1 MRGSLVLRARW
12 VVPVT
17 APPIA
22 GGWVAIERGRIVAI
36 GRRTAPAWA
45 VDLGEAALLP
55 GLVNAHTHLEFSD
68 TAAPLEASGGLPGW
82 IGRVVALRR
91 SRPTGLAGAARLD
104 AALRA
109 GLAESLAHGVT
120 TLGDIATAVPPH
132 GYPRGHQRLR
142 VFREALGL
150 SPVGPLPPGP
160 VCRDL
165 DRLGDTAGLS
175 PHASCTVSSALGRSL
190 LREAARR
197 GIPATMHLAESREE
211 LDFVCRGEGPFAA
224 LFARL
229 GAWPADRRPPVLP
242 PSEWIGRLARLPRA
256 SLVHGTFLGAAPD
269 AGALERLARHRDRVA
284 AIVCPRTT
292 RHLSATLPPVRRFLD
307 AGVRVA
313 LGTDG
318 RVSNPDL
325 SVRAEARELVGSGVV
340 SPAEALPMM
349 TRDAAWALGLERV
362 AGRIATG
369 RPADLVVIDLP
380 GAGGD
385 PHEAILRP
393 DAAVRAVVRGGRVV
407 HGRLD

>member
-1 MRGSLVLRARW
+1 MRAPLVLRARW
-12 VVPVT
+12 VLPVA
-17 APPIA
+17 APPVA
-22 GGWVAIERGRIVAI
+22 DGWVAISGGRIVAL
-36 GRRTAPAWA
+36 GRRAPPAA
-45 VDLGEAALLP
+45 AIDLGDAAILP

-68 TAAPLEASGGLPGW
+68 TPAPLDASGGLPGW

-91 SRPTGLAGAARLD
+91 GRPAGQAGAVRLD

-109 GLAESLAHGVT
+109 GLAESLGHGVT
-120 TLGDIATAVPPH
+120 TLGDIATDVPAG
-132 GYPRGHQRLR
+132 GYPQGPQRLR

-150 SPVGPLPPGP
+150 SPAGPLPPGR

-165 DRLGDTAGLS
+165 DRLGASAGLS

-211 LDFVCRGEGPFAA
+211 LVFACGGGGPFAE

-242 PSEWIGRLARLPRA
+242 PSAWIGRLARLPRA
-256 SLVHGTFLGAAPD
+256 SLVHGTFLGEAPD
-269 AGALERLARHRDRVA
+269 SGALERLARHRGRVA

-325 SVRAEARELVGSGVV
+325 SVRAEASELVGAGVV
-340 SPAEALPMM
+340 SPEEALSMM
-349 TRDAAWALGLERV
+349 TRDAAWALGLERM
-362 AGRIATG
+362 AGRVATG
-369 RPADLVVIDLP
+369 RPADLVVVDLP
-380 GAGGD
+380 GACSD
-385 PHEAILRP
+385 PCEAILRP
-393 DAAVRAVVRGGRVV
+393 DSGVRAVLRRGRVV
-407 HGRLD
+407 HGRLA